1 MGESIHPIV
10 HPEKKEDQESAGLP
24 AADIEEALDTAI
36 ETVKRKKIEWKTF
49 FTDEECKKQKPES
62 VSWTITRWSCK

>member
-36 ETVKRKKIEWKTF
+36 ETVKRKKSNGKHF
-49 FTDEECKKQKPES
+49 SLMKNARSKSQS
-62 VSWTITRWSCK
+62 Q